1 MIVKFKGN
9 IENINP
15 DSVDIDVN
23 GVIYRILITSRDI
36 KKLKNIGD
44 RLIINIFEIIREDSR
59 LLFGFLDLKEKQIF
73 EDLIKVQGVGGKM
86 ALNVIS
92 ELQSE
97 EIINSLR
104 NDILSNFIKI
114 SGIGKKLAQR
124 IITELKDKVSDEKLF
139 KTSTFFVSDE
149 AKTLFDDLYSC
160 IINLGYHSKI
170 AEDVTRQIIS
180 ENKNKELEELI
191 PLALKILKIQS
202 K

>member
-9 IENINP
+9 IENINS
-15 DSVDIDVN
+15 DSVDLDVN
-23 GVIYRILITSRDI
+23 GVVFKIFITLKDK

-44 RLIINIFEIIREDSR
+44 RLIINIFEMIREDSR
-59 LLFGFLDLKEKQIF
+59 LLFGFLDLNEKLIF

-104 NDILSNFIKI
+104 NEILSNFTKI

-124 IITELKDKVSDEKLF
+124 IINELKDKVTNEKIF
-139 KTSTFFVSDE
+139 KSSTFFISE
-149 AKTLFDDLYSC
+149 ENKNLFDDLYSC
-160 IINLGYHSKI
+160 IINLGYQSKV
-170 AEDVTRQIIS
+170 AEEVSR
-180 ENKNKELEELI
+180 EVVVGNKNKALEDLI
-191 PLALKILKIQS
+191 PLALKTLKIQS

>member
-1 MIVKFKGN
+1 MIVRLKGN

-15 DSVDIDVN
+15 DSIDIDVN
-23 GVIYRILITSRDI
+23 GVVFRVLITSKDI
-36 KKLKNIGD
+36 NKLKNIGD

-59 LLFGFLDLKEKQIF
+59 LLFGFMDLNEKLIF

-86 ALNVIS
+86 ALNIIS

-104 NDILSNFIKI
+104 NESISNFTKI

-124 IITELKDKVSDEKLF
+124 IINELKDKASNDKLL
-139 KTSTFFVSDE
+139 KSSTLFASKKN
-149 AKTLFDDLYSC
+149 KTLFDDLYSC
-160 IINLGYHSKI
+160 IVNLGYQSKI
-170 AEDVTRQIIS
+170 AEEVSRQIIIH
-180 ENKNKELEELI
+180 NKNKELKELI
-191 PLALKILKIQS
+191 PLALKTLKIQS